1 MKFKDKT
8 VLITGASSGI
18 GKAFALKVAEDGGT
32 LILAAR
38 NLEKLNE
45 VKSLAEA
52 KGAKVEV
59 YSADVTK
66 VDEIRDLFLKA
77 TEGGRKLDAVFNN
90 AGLGFIANIWDLTA
104 EQIEKMISVNVTGM
118 IMVTKFATEVMTRQ
132 KDGHIFMTSSLAGLV
147 TLPQWSVYVASK
159 WAITGFA
166 DSIRPE
172 LKQYNVKVST
182 LHPGAVKTEFF
193 DKEKANIDAASL
205 GQAIEASEVAEAV
218 YNAFFTNKKKVII
231 PGMAKSF
238 AMMKRYLP
246 GVSDFLIQKMASK
259 VDYHKEEIKEDEP
272 GFSYVGEGEE

>member
-8 VLITGASSGI
+8 ILITGASSGI

-32 LILAAR
+32 VILAAR

-66 VDEIRDLFLKA
+66 IDEIRDLFLKA

-132 KDGHIFMTSSLAGLV
+132 KDGHIFMTSSLAGLI

-159 WAITGFA
+159 WAITGFS

-205 GQAIEASEVAEAV
+205 GQAIDASEVAEAV

-259 VDYHKEEIKEDEP
+259 VDYHKEEIVEDEP
-272 GFSYVGEGEE
+272 GFSFVGESED

>member
-18 GKAFALKVAEDGGT
+18 GKAFALRVAEDGGT

-45 VKSLAEA
+45 VKKLAEE

-59 YSADVTK
+59 YSTDVTNA
-66 VDEIRDLFLKA
+66 DQIRELFLKA

-90 AGLGFIANIWDLTA
+90 AGIGFIGNIWELKV
-104 EQIEKMISVNVTGM
+104 EEIQKMIDVNVTGM

-132 KDGHIFMTSSLAGLV
+132 KDGHVFMTSSLAGLV

-205 GQAIEASEVAEAV
+205 GQAIDASEVAEAV
-218 YNAFFTNKKKVII
+218 YNAFFTNRKKLMV

-246 GVSDFLIQKMASK
+246 GVSDFLIERMASK
-259 VDYHKEEIKEDEP
+259 VDYHKEEIQEDEP